1 MLVKVIIAN
10 LDVVITNVS
19 GAIDT
24 KYRWIALQSVLV
36 LKPLKLGYLVYV
48 FAPPGKM
55 VTDAMTDGDIGT

>member
-19 GAIDT
+19 GVIDT
-24 KYRWIALQSVLV
+24 KYRRIALRSVLV
-36 LKPLKLGYLVYV
+36 LKPLKLGYTYV